1 MEIVCPYCR
10 QNIKKWEYNSKKA
23 TQIQELHPEI
33 CHEKLVEEKEQK
45 LLKKPNYGD
54 TSFLLPLMLS
64 FNSLTDMTISAIMA
78 IIVVLFWTFSV
89 PLVYLMYFVI
99 IIGMHVLV
107 MSVAMVILCWNDLNG
122 NHDNLMT

>member
-64 FNSLTDMTISAIMA
+64 YNSFTDMTLSAI
-78 IIVVLFWTFSV
+78 ILVLFWIFSV

-107 MSVAMVILCWNDLNG
+107 MSVAMVILCWNDLNS

>member
-1 MEIVCPYCR
+1 MDIVACPYCR
-10 QNIKKWEYNSKKA
+10 QDIKKWEYNSEKA

-64 FNSLTDMTISAIMA
+64 YNSFTDMTISAI
-78 IIVVLFWTFSV
+78 ILVLFWIFSV

>member
-10 QNIKKWEYNSKKA
+10 QNIKKWEYNSKKGA
-23 TQIQELHPEI
+23 QIQELHPEI

-64 FNSLTDMTISAIMA
+64 YNSFTDMTLSAI
-78 IIVVLFWTFSV
+78 ILVLFWIFSV

-107 MSVAMVILCWNDLNG
+107 MSVAMVILCWNDLNS

>member
-33 CHEKLVEEKEQK
+33 CHEKLVKEKEQK

-64 FNSLTDMTISAIMA
+64 YNSFTDMTITA
-78 IIVVLFWTFSV
+78 IILVLFWIFSV

-107 MSVAMVILCWNDLNG
+107 MSVAMVILCWNDLNS

>member
-10 QNIKKWEYNSKKA
+10 QIIKKWEYNSKKA

-64 FNSLTDMTISAIMA
+64 YNSFTDMTISAMIL
-78 IIVVLFWTFSV
+78 VLFWIFSV

>member
-1 MEIVCPYCR
+1 MEIACPYCR
-10 QNIKKWEYNSKKA
+10 QDIKKWEYNSEKA

-64 FNSLTDMTISAIMA
+64 YNSFTDMTISAI
-78 IIVVLFWTFSV
+78 ILVLFWIFSV

-107 MSVAMVILCWNDLNG
+107 MSVAMVILCWNDLNS

>member
-33 CHEKLVEEKEQK
+33 CHEKLVEEKKQK

-54 TSFLLPLMLS
+54 TSFILPLMLS
-64 FNSLTDMTISAIMA
+64 YNSFTDMTLSAI
-78 IIVVLFWTFSV
+78 ILVLFWIFSV

-107 MSVAMVILCWNDLNG
+107 MSVAMVILCWNDLND

>member
-33 CHEKLVEEKEQK
+33 CHEKLVEEKKQK

-64 FNSLTDMTISAIMA
+64 YNSFTDMTISAI
-78 IIVVLFWTFSV
+78 ILVLFWIFSV

-99 IIGMHVLV
+99 IIGMHVLPQT
-107 MSVAMVILCWNDLNG
+107 LNR
-122 NHDNLMT
+122 

>member
-10 QNIKKWEYNSKKA
+10 QNIKKWEYNSEKA

-33 CHEKLVEEKEQK
+33 CQEKLVEEKKQK

-64 FNSLTDMTISAIMA
+64 YNSFTDMTISAI
-78 IIVVLFWTFSV
+78 IFVLFWIFSV

-107 MSVAMVILCWNDLNG
+107 MCIAMVILCWNDLNG

>member
-45 LLKKPNYGD
+45 FLKKPNYGD

-64 FNSLTDMTISAIMA
+64 YNSFTDMTISAI
-78 IIVVLFWTFSV
+78 ILVLFW
-89 PLVYLMYFVI
+89 I
-99 IIGMHVLV
+99 ILAFH
-107 MSVAMVILCWNDLNG
+107 
-122 NHDNLMT
+122 

>member
-1 MEIVCPYCR
+1 MKIVCPYCR
-10 QNIKKWEYNSKKA
+10 QNIKKWEYNSEKA
-23 TQIQELHPEI
+23 AQIQELHPEI

-64 FNSLTDMTISAIMA
+64 YNSFTDMTISAI
-78 IIVVLFWTFSV
+78 ILVLFWIFSV

-122 NHDNLMT
+122 NHDSLMT

>member
-64 FNSLTDMTISAIMA
+64 YNSFTDVTLSAI
-78 IIVVLFWTFSV
+78 ILVLFWIFSV

-107 MSVAMVILCWNDLNG
+107 MSVAMVILCWNDLND

>member
-10 QNIKKWEYNSKKA
+10 QNIKKWEYNSEKA

-64 FNSLTDMTISAIMA
+64 YNSFTDMTISATIL
-78 IIVVLFWTFSV
+78 VLFWIFSV

-107 MSVAMVILCWNDLNG
+107 MSVAMVILCWNDLNS

>member
-64 FNSLTDMTISAIMA
+64 YNSFTDVTLSAI
-78 IIVVLFWTFSV
+78 ILVLFWIFSV

-107 MSVAMVILCWNDLNG
+107 MSVAMVILCWIDLND

>member
-10 QNIKKWEYNSKKA
+10 QNIKKWEYNSEKA
-23 TQIQELHPEI
+23 AQIQELHPEI
-33 CHEKLVEEKEQK
+33 CHEKLVEEKKQK

-64 FNSLTDMTISAIMA
+64 YNSFTDMTISAI
-78 IIVVLFWTFSV
+78 ILVLFWIFSV

-107 MSVAMVILCWNDLNG
+107 MSVAMVILCWNDLND